1 MAGDAFTRDLI
12 AWQCQ
17 VVADRELTLLA
28 FHVAFVLGQH
38 VNRDS
43 GDAWPAQAR
52 LCEMLSASRRGV
64 QKSIDQLVER
74 GHLAVTVQ
82 RGRNG
87 SNRYRPILKNAHSG
101 SHLEADNAHGGSH
114 LNGQGAH
121 GGSHQVRTVV
131 RTNHLK
137 EPSERGDIPPTPKSA
152 FDRFWRAF
160 PKHEAE
166 DGARRA
172 FDRLM
177 RDGVV
182 DAEQLVEAAGRYAGE
197 VEDKHP
203 DHIASA
209 KNWLMD
215 GRWKDPPRPKAAS
228 KSAQSPRLNSN
239 PTSATAYLMARRARR
254 LDHG

>member
-12 AWQCQ
+12 GWQNQ

-28 FHVAFVLGQH
+28 FHVAFVIGQH
-38 VNRDS
+38 VNRES
-43 GDAWPAQAR
+43 GDAWPAQGR
-52 LCEMLSASRRGV
+52 LCDMLSISRRGL

-87 SNRYRPILKNAHSG
+87 SNRYRPVLKNAHAG
-101 SHLEADNAHGGSH
+101 SHLESDNAHAGSH
-114 LNGQGAH
+114 LNGQGAN
-121 GGSHQVRTVV
+121 GGSHQVRTGV
-131 RTNHLK
+131 RTNHLR
-137 EPSERGDIPPTPKSA
+137 EPSERGDIPPAPQPA
-152 FDRFWRAF
+152 FLRFWHVF

-172 FDRLM
+172 YDRVM
-177 RDGVV
+177 RDGLV
-182 DAEQLVEAAGRYAGE
+182 DAEQLVDAASRYAGE
-197 VEDKHP
+197 VEGKHP

-215 GRWKDPPRPKAAS
+215 GRWKDPPRSRNLGNAS
-228 KSAQSPRLNSN
+228 SGSRGF
-239 PTSATAYLMARRARR
+239 SATQWLMRKVET
-254 LDHG
+254 DG